1 MISIVCGCD
10 DGLVVINEE
19 SDEVVGQPADQN
31 QDDADQRNASRVHL
45 LFVPVH
51 ELKSVMSLN
60 EILVFDGFDF
70 TVELLHV
77 IS

>member
-10 DGLVVINEE
+10 DGLVVIDEE
-19 SDEVVGQPADQN
+19 ADEVVGQPADQN

-51 ELKSVMSLN
+51 ELKSVMTWN
-60 EILVFDGFDF
+60 EN
-70 TVELLHV
+70 
-77 IS
+77 